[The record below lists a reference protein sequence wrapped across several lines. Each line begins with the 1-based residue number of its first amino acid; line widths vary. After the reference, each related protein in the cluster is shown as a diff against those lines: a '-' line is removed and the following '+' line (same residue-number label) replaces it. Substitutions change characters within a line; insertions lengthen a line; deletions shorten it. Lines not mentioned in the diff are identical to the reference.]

1 MMDDKTIINNIENA
15 LQEAILNVK
24 PEVVLDYKRMFGGAG
39 YYADGKI
46 FAAWFG
52 DKDSRFALKLSEADA
67 DELLQTPDTQRSMMG
82 AYIEVPAAWL
92 QNVDELSLWVE
103 KSLNYVASIPA
114 KKKKSKP

>member
-1 MMDDKTIINNIENA
+1 MMDDKTIIENIEKT

-24 PEVVLDYKRMFGGAG
+24 PEVMLDYKRMFGGAG

-52 DKDSRFALKLSEADA
+52 KDSDTIALKLSAEDT
-67 DELLQTPDTQRSMMG
+67 ETLLQVAGAKKALMG
-82 AYIEVPAAWL
+82 GYVEIPAAWL
-92 QNVDELSLWVE
+92 QNVDELLPWIA

-114 KKKKSKP
+114 KKKKSKS

>member
-1 MMDDKTIINNIENA
+1 MDDKTIIENIVKT

-24 PEVVLDYKRMFGGAG
+24 PEVMLDYRRMFGGAG

-52 DKDSRFALKLSEADA
+52 NKDSRFALKLPEADA
-67 DELLQTPDTQRSMMG
+67 DELLQTPDTQRGMM
-82 AYIEVPAAWL
+82 ASYIEVPAAWL
-92 QNVDELSLWVE
+92 HDVDKLAPWVE

-114 KKKKSKP
+114 KKKKSKS